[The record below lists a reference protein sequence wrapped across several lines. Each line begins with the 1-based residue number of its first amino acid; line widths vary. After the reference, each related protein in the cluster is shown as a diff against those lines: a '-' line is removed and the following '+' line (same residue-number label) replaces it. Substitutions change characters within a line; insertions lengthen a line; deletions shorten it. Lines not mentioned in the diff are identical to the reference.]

1 MCNVLCRRILLDLNR
16 ADDSY
21 VLEYALKGGRKGI
34 SAVVVLVNR
43 IDVSKPVPLSLPF
56 FSLSLIIIY

>member
-21 VLEYALKGGRKGI
+21 VLEYALKGGEKRDKCRSG
-34 SAVVVLVNR
+34 SCQ
-43 IDVSKPVPLSLPF
+43 
-56 FSLSLIIIY
+56 

>member
-34 SAVVVLVNR
+34 RAVVVLVNR
-43 IDVSKPVPLSLPF
+43 KVMCKPVPLSLPF

>member
-21 VLEYALKGGRKGI
+21 FLEYALRGEKRDKCRSG
-34 SAVVVLVNR
+34 SCQ
-43 IDVSKPVPLSLPF
+43 
-56 FSLSLIIIY
+56 

>member
-21 VLEYALKGGRKGI
+21 FLEYALRGGEKG
-34 SAVVVLVNR
+34 
-43 IDVSKPVPLSLPF
+43 
-56 FSLSLIIIY
+56 